1 MMHNRGWMQAA
12 QRREHVLRR
21 AALVVAAASVASCNS
36 TPPQAE
42 DPRGRVAPAPYA
54 ATARTDGAIYG
65 ANQGLVLFEDDKA
78 RYVGDLL
85 TIELQES
92 TSASKTAKT
101 SATKNQE
108 TQVDPPI
115 VFGRPVTVNGTPVLE
130 TNLSASRDFSGEG
143 DSSQSNRLVG
153 NITVTVVER
162 LPNGNLVVYG
172 EKRLTLNQG
181 DETIRISGIVRPA
194 DISTR
199 NVVPSYKLADAN
211 ISYNG
216 RGFVAASNQMGW
228 LARFFNSGW
237 APY

>member
-1 MMHNRGWMQAA
+1 MHKREWM
-12 QRREHVLRR
+12 ETVLRR
-21 AALVVAAASVASCNS
+21 KRVLRRIAMVIATACVASCNS

-42 DPRGRVAPAPYA
+42 DPRSRVTQSPHA
-54 ATARTDGAIYG
+54 AAVRSDGAIYG
-65 ANQGLVLFEDDKA
+65 ANQGLVLFADNKA
-78 RYVGDLL
+78 HHVGDLL

-108 TQVDPPI
+108 TVVDPPI
-115 VFGRPVTVNGTPVLE
+115 VFGRPVTVNGTPILE

-143 DSSQSNRLVG
+143 DSSQSNRLIG

-162 LPNGNLVVYG
+162 LSNGNLVVYG

-194 DISTR
+194 DISTS